1 MHIGAGDVA
10 ISTFQT
16 PYCKHGWNKGE
27 GEGGGKFL
35 KPPPPPPMARLESA
49 KEVKVSR
56 SFGLGTEKCLNYE

>member
-1 MHIGAGDVA
+1 MEIPCINKV
-10 ISTFQT
+10 ILSY
-16 PYCKHGWNKGE
+16 PILSYPNKGE

-35 KPPPPPPMARLESA
+35 KPPPPPHMARLESA

>member
-1 MHIGAGDVA
+1 MA

-35 KPPPPPPMARLESA
+35 KPPPPPMARLESA